1 MTEADNWDSG
11 YGFDVY
17 NFFGMPA
24 STWVLD
30 NSPSIS
36 QLHPILLQFN
46 GENPSFDVLTADSSI
61 GNPTRSNRSEYQTY
75 VLVKVRAT

>member
-1 MTEADNWDSG
+1 
-11 YGFDVY
+11 
-17 NFFGMPA
+17 
-24 STWVLD
+24 VLD